1 MFVKYSPSPETAGL
15 EVPKNIF
22 KKQNEISDHLQDFQ
36 TRYSRYL
43 RCQNE
48 DTSKDV
54 DPPCDLNGRDEFGQ
68 LKNAYKRLYNAMDTL
83 DNDYEKQLK
92 DGKMPEI
99 YGKNEEELDENYD
112 KVLQLRKDLDQ
123 KLKTINEYSDSTLNP
138 EKLRSRSIYL
148 INTLLVILIICL
160 IYFYIL
166 DL

>member
-1 MFVKYSPSPETAGL
+1 
-15 EVPKNIF
+15 
-22 KKQNEISDHLQDFQ
+22 
-36 TRYSRYL
+36 
-43 RCQNE
+43 
-48 DTSKDV
+48 
-54 DPPCDLNGRDEFGQ
+54 
-68 LKNAYKRLYNAMDTL
+68 MDTL
-83 DNDYEKQLK
+83 DNDYEKQMK